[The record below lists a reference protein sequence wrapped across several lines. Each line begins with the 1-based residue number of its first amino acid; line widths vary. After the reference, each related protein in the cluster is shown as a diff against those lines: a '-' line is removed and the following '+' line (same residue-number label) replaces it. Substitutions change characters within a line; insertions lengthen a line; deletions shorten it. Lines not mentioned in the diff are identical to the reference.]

1 MDCPTRFSLAF
12 LTEVAMGIQ
21 YLKLIIDAKQVT
33 LLVQVIEVT
42 FKFRVLMVQKLKLCF
57 MSEFDANMNGR
68 KQ

>member
-33 LLVQVIEVT
+33 LLVQVIVVT
-42 FKFRVLMVQKLKLCF
+42 FKFRVLMV
-57 MSEFDANMNGR
+57 
-68 KQ
+68 